1 MPPNWIFQAE
11 LAQERAGRNFL
22 STYPDCQPYPIQI
35 TFLPIQPA
43 RSKAEETKRS
53 SWEHGFTIDSVD
65 HGNLTSWRPIVN
77 SVPKAEPSQPFDYV
91 VVTMKTIPELCSIPE
106 IIQPAVTPGHTSI
119 VLIQNGI
126 YIEEDFIKA
135 FPTCVLLSGASYI
148 GAQQRDGHVSH
159 NDRDCMD
166 LGAFRNPS
174 LDASLEKAKLDEFA
188 TAYTTSNFVE
198 VRKLDS
204 TAIRQFGSD
213 YSLIRPAMAEV
224 VAIAKADGYDLGKGV
239 IDDMIETAPIE
250 LSFRPSMLVDVDKG
264 NPVEAEAILGNALLV
279 ARAKGVPTPI
289 LDNIYR
295 FLRLI
300 QARLLASRG
309 LIKTPKELPKKD
321 FI

>member
-1 MPPNWIFQAE
+1 MPPNWILNG
-11 LAQERAGRNFL
+11 LAGTF
-22 STYPDCQPYPIQI
+22 YPHIRIANLIQPNLAIQI

-188 TAYTTSNFVE
+188 TAYTTSNVVE
-198 VRKLDS
+198 VKNS

-264 NPVEAEAILGNALLV
+264 NPVEAEAILGNALRV

>member
-1 MPPNWIFQAE
+1 
-11 LAQERAGRNFL
+11 
-22 STYPDCQPYPIQI
+22 
-35 TFLPIQPA
+35 
-43 RSKAEETKRS
+43 
-53 SWEHGFTIDSVD
+53 
-65 HGNLTSWRPIVN
+65 
-77 SVPKAEPSQPFDYV
+77 
-91 VVTMKTIPELCSIPE
+91 MKTIPELCSIPE

-148 GAQQRDGHVSH
+148 GAHQRDGHVSH
-159 NDRDCMD
+159 NDHDCMD
-166 LGAFRNPS
+166 LGTFRNPS

-188 TAYTTSNFVE
+188 TAYTTSNVVE

-204 TAIRQFGSD
+204 TEIRQVGGD
-213 YSLIRPAMAEV
+213 YSLIRPTMAEV
-224 VAIAKADGYDLGKGV
+224 VAIAKADGYDLGKV
-239 IDDMIETAPIE
+239 FIDDMIETAPIE

-264 NPVEAEAILGNALLV
+264 NPVEAEAILGNALRV

-300 QARLLASRG
+300 LARLLASRG